1 MVRGEPEKAANMCY
15 IPLLFYIFF
24 AIVLTVTLSLVRAD
38 TVILVEW
45 VLVEEP
51 PVSMRSEPA
60 MDYVSRA
67 VWDILNADNACIVSR
82 SPWGLAKMME
92 VIVKNCLRPDNL

>member
-1 MVRGEPEKAANMCY
+1 MCH

-24 AIVLTVTLSLVRAD
+24 ATVLTVTLSLFSAD

-45 VLVEEP
+45 VHVEEP
-51 PVSMRSEPA
+51 PMSMRSEPA

-67 VWDILNADNACIVSR
+67 AWDILYANNVCIVSR

-92 VIVKNCLRPDNL
+92 VIVEICFRPDNL